1 MKKKWG
7 ISMVFPSPRNQ
18 RFQHPNQFN
27 RAPQNMYFPNRVGG
41 PGPSNSLPNMIRQL
55 MNPSSSVTD
64 MASKGVGGLSNTLNN
79 VQQVL
84 RVIDNTAPMVKQY
97 GPMVRNLPMMFKMI
111 KAFKDLESSDGESD
125 KSYNES
131 SNIDDLFA
139 SSESSAEIEVKDK
152 PQKRSNNG
160 QSTPKLYI

>member
-1 MKKKWG
+1 
-7 ISMVFPSPRNQ
+7 MVFPSPRNQ